1 MRRHLILLL
10 LLLPSCGKPAPPP
23 PTPAPSPAPAPPLR
37 LAPALTRAIV
47 TSYVA
52 SLLDPDLPRPETGP
66 ATGAT
71 ADAASLKRSEA
82 FAQKYGFRDFA
93 EYAEARRRV
102 MLAKLAWMK
111 REIARSSGGNL
122 DFQIKI
128 ATSTLLNPDATE
140 EQKKAATESLN
151 RAMQLKKSLESPS
164 AASVVAEEDI
174 ALVAEFLD
182 QINRAEEAAA
192 KR

>member
-1 MRRHLILLL
+1 MARLLL
-10 LLLPSCGKPAPPP
+10 LLLLFLPSCGKAPPP
-23 PTPAPSPAPAPPLR
+23 PPQPAPPSPPSR
-37 LAPALTRAIV
+37 LAPALTRPIV

-52 SLLDPDLPRPETGP
+52 SLLDPDLPKPESGPSSGTG
-66 ATGAT
+66 
-71 ADAASLKRSEA
+71 ADAASLRRSEA
-82 FAQKYGFRDFA
+82 FAQKYGFKDFA

-111 REIARSSGGNL
+111 REIANSSGGNL
-122 DFQIKI
+122 DFQIKM
-128 ATSTLLNPDATE
+128 ATETILNPDATG

-151 RAMQLKKSLESPS
+151 RAMKLKKSLESPS

-174 ALVAEFLD
+174 ALVAEFVE
-182 QINRAEEAAA
+182 QISRAEEAAA

>member
-1 MRRHLILLL
+1 MRRLLPLL
-10 LLLPSCGKPAPPP
+10 LLLPSCGKPPPPPGPATPAPPP
-23 PTPAPSPAPAPPLR
+23 R
-37 LAPALTRAIV
+37 LAPALTRPVV
-47 TSYVA
+47 TAFVA
-52 SLLDPDLPRPETGP
+52 SLLDPDLPNPEPGP
-66 ATGAT
+66 SAGTT
-71 ADAASLKRSEA
+71 ADAASLRRSEA

-111 REIARSSGGNL
+111 REIAKSSGGNL

-128 ATSTLLNPDATE
+128 ATSTLLNPDATQ
-140 EQKKAATESLN
+140 EQKDAATNSLN

-164 AASVVAEEDI
+164 AASTVAEEDI
-174 ALVAEFLD
+174 ALVAEFAE